1 MKSAYRALRAG
12 KKIPKTI
19 AHCLVLGAFL
29 IGMLAVGTGCSES
42 PVQGNPNPD
51 PIPTPEVEAPSPP
64 SSLTAESRNGQ
75 IELVWEGPEDADAY
89 LVYRATSP
97 IESLPDQPVSDKVE
111 SASFTDNGVANGTTY
126 YYRVTAIA
134 ESAGG
139 EAESDA
145 SNESAATPF
154 PSPPE
159 RP

>member
-1 MKSAYRALRAG
+1 MAETIVRCSALG
-12 KKIPKTI
+12 VF
-19 AHCLVLGAFL
+19 LV
-29 IGMLAVGTGCSES
+29 GMLAMGTGCSES

-51 PIPTPEVEAPSPP
+51 PIPPPEVEAPASP

-75 IELVWEGPEDADAY
+75 IGLVWEGAEDADAY

-97 IESLPDQPVSDKVE
+97 IESLPDQPISDKVE
-111 SASFTDNGVANGTTY
+111 SASFTDNGVENGTTY

-154 PSPPE
+154 ASPPE